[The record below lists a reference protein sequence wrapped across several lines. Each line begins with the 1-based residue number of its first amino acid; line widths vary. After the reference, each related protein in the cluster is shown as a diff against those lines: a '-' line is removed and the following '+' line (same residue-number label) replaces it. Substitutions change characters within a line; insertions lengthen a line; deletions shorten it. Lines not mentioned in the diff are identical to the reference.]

1 MRRWSRRAL
10 GGLALAAFSV
20 GLEPDATLAQPGVRV
35 ARVSYFSPGS
45 RGAPGH
51 TGLRNALRELGYVEG
66 RDIRYED
73 RFAEGDFARLPELA
87 GQLARARVDVICAV
101 GPAAIQAAKNATTTI
116 PIVMAFSGDD
126 PVRSEFVTSLARPG
140 GNITGLTILV
150 ADLTSKRL
158 ALLKEV
164 VPGLTRVVALA
175 NPANRSTADELQEL
189 GKAARAL
196 RVETQ
201 VVEARSR
208 SQIESAGTTLAKTR
222 AGALL
227 VLADPV
233 LLANRDRVVAV
244 AAQSRLPA
252 VYAWREYADAGGLMA
267 YAPNWEELTRR
278 AASFVDRILKGAKP
292 ADLPIEQPTRWE
304 LIINLRAAKELGLAM
319 PPSLL
324 RLADH
329 IIE

>member
-1 MRRWSRRAL
+1 MRRALRRAL
-10 GGLALAAFSV
+10 GGLALVALAA
-20 GLEPDATLAQPGVRV
+20 GLEPTGASAQPGVRV

-51 TGLRNALRELGYVEG
+51 IGLRNALRELGYVEG
-66 RDIRYED
+66 RDILYED
-73 RFAEGDFARLPELA
+73 RFAEGDFGRLPELA
-87 GQLARARVDVICAV
+87 DQLARAGVDVICAV

-175 NPANRSTADELQEL
+175 NPTNRSTADELQEL

-196 RVETQ
+196 RVEIQ

-208 SQIESAGTTLAKTR
+208 GQIESAGATIVKTR

-233 LLANRDRVVAV
+233 LLANRDRVVAL
-244 AAQSRLPA
+244 ATQSRMPA

-267 YAPNWEELTRR
+267 YAPNREELSQR
-278 AASFVDRILKGAKP
+278 AASFVDRILEGAKP
-292 ADLPIEQPTRWE
+292 AELPIEQPTRWE
-304 LIINLRAAKELGLAM
+304 LIVNLRTAKGLGLAM

>member
-1 MRRWSRRAL
+1 
-10 GGLALAAFSV
+10 
-20 GLEPDATLAQPGVRV
+20 
-35 ARVSYFSPGS
+35 
-45 RGAPGH
+45 
-51 TGLRNALRELGYVEG
+51 
-66 RDIRYED
+66 
-73 RFAEGDFARLPELA
+73 
-87 GQLARARVDVICAV
+87 
-101 GPAAIQAAKNATTTI
+101 
-116 PIVMAFSGDD
+116 
-126 PVRSEFVTSLARPG
+126 
-140 GNITGLTILV
+140 V
-150 ADLTSKRL
+150 ADLASKRL
-158 ALLKEV
+158 ALLKEG

-175 NPANRSTADELQEL
+175 NPTNRSTADERQEL

-208 SQIESAGTTLAKTR
+208 SQIESAGAALAKTR

-227 VLADPV
+227 VFADPV

-267 YAPNWEELTRR
+267 YAPNWEELTQR

-304 LIINLRAAKELGLAM
+304 LIINLRAAKGLGLAM
-319 PPSLL
+319 PPALL

>member
-1 MRRWSRRAL
+1 
-10 GGLALAAFSV
+10 
-20 GLEPDATLAQPGVRV
+20 
-35 ARVSYFSPGS
+35 
-45 RGAPGH
+45 
-51 TGLRNALRELGYVEG
+51 
-66 RDIRYED
+66 
-73 RFAEGDFARLPELA
+73 
-87 GQLARARVDVICAV
+87 
-101 GPAAIQAAKNATTTI
+101 
-116 PIVMAFSGDD
+116 MAFSGDD

-150 ADLTSKRL
+150 ADLASKRL
-158 ALLKEV
+158 ALLKEG

-175 NPANRSTADELQEL
+175 NPTNRSTADERQEL

-208 SQIESAGTTLAKTR
+208 SQIESAGAALAKTR

-227 VLADPV
+227 VFADPV

-267 YAPNWEELTRR
+267 YAPNWEELTQR

-304 LIINLRAAKELGLAM
+304 LIINLRAAKGLGLAM
-319 PPSLL
+319 PPVLL

>member
-1 MRRWSRRAL
+1 VRRAARRL
-10 GGLALAAFSV
+10 LCGLALVAFSV
-20 GLEPDATLAQPGVRV
+20 GLGPSATTAQPGVRV

-66 RDIRYED
+66 RDILYED
-73 RFAEGDFARLPELA
+73 RFADGEFGRLPELA
-87 GQLARARVDVICAV
+87 RQLARARVDVICAV

-175 NPANRSTADELQEL
+175 NPTNRSTADELQEL
-189 GKAARAL
+189 GKAAQAL

-208 SQIESAGTTLAKTR
+208 TQIESAGAALAKTR

-227 VLADPV
+227 VFADPV

-244 AAQSRLPA
+244 VAQSRLPA
-252 VYAWREYADAGGLMA
+252 VYAWKEYADAGGLMA
-267 YAPNWEELTRR
+267 YAPNWEELTQR

-304 LIINLRAAKELGLAM
+304 LIINLRAAKGLGLAM

>member
-1 MRRWSRRAL
+1 VLWGVAL
-10 GGLALAAFSV
+10 VAFSV
-20 GLEPDATLAQPGVRV
+20 SLGPGETSAQPGVRV

-66 RDIRYED
+66 RDILYED
-73 RFAEGDFARLPELA
+73 RFADGEFGRLPELA

-158 ALLKEV
+158 ALLKEG

-175 NPANRSTADELQEL
+175 NPTNRSTADERQEL

-208 SQIESAGTTLAKTR
+208 SQIESAGAALAKTR

-227 VLADPV
+227 VFADPV

-267 YAPNWEELTRR
+267 YAPNWEELTQR

-304 LIINLRAAKELGLAM
+304 LIINLRAAKGLGLAM
-319 PPSLL
+319 PPALL